1 MIQKTSKRH
10 EILRKC
16 TLTELRLRK
25 TGDICSLAHTSRLLN
40 SKLNCW
46 QKTHPLSGIK
56 TSSLGKRHQKNLEKR
71 TLNGIYIHFILINR
85 ASTGFYHVG
94 QVESRISDY
103 LFFLGRGGASAC
115 LFNITT
121 DVSIIV
127 GFIIYHNQL
136 Q

>member
-56 TSSLGKRHQKNLEKR
+56 TSSLRKRQKNLEKR

-85 ASTGFYHVG
+85 ASTGLYHVG

-103 LFFLGRGGASAC
+103 LFAGGGGRKGGHRHAFLT
-115 LFNITT
+115 LQLML
-121 DVSIIV
+121 VSSLV
-127 GFIIYHNQL
+127 L
-136 Q
+136 

>member
-40 SKLNCW
+40 SKLNCL

-56 TSSLGKRHQKNLEKR
+56 TSSLRKRHKKR
-71 TLNGIYIHFILINR
+71 TLNGIYIHFILINC
-85 ASTGFYHVG
+85 ALTGFYHVG
-94 QVESRISDY
+94 HVESRISDY
-103 LFFLGRGGASAC
+103 FFLGGGVRGGASAC

-136 Q
+136 